1 MTDTIIIAF
10 CSLLLLAYL
19 FNLTAS
25 KTKIPSVI
33 LLLLM
38 GWGVNKI
45 TSFLEYEL
53 PDFSSLLPVIA
64 TVGLVLIVLEG
75 SLELQLNSSK
85 IRVIKKSFLGAL
97 ASIVV
102 LTLIL
107 SFTFQYVAGGSLKA
121 SILNAIPLCVI
132 SSAIAIPSIGSISKL
147 NKEFI
152 IYESSLSDI
161 LGVLIFNFIARNENI
176 NIYSFGEFGLQLF
189 AMIIISIAAT
199 MGLSWLLR
207 KIDHHVKFIPI
218 ILLVVLIYSV
228 AKTYHLPALIYI
240 MIFGLSIGNIGQFKR
255 TKWTERLNTEAL
267 QNEIK
272 KFKELVIEG
281 AFLVRALFFILF
293 GYLLKTE
300 EILNGET
307 FKWAIGIV
315 LLLFVLRSIQLKIS
329 RLPLN
334 PLLFIAPRGLITVLL
349 FLTITQA
356 NHISLVNHSLII
368 QVILLS
374 TLVMTF
380 GLMITGKKNEQASAI
395 L

>member
-1 MTDTIIIAF
+1 
-10 CSLLLLAYL
+10 
-19 FNLTAS
+19 
-25 KTKIPSVI
+25 
-33 LLLLM
+33 M
-38 GWGVNKI
+38 GWVLNKT

-97 ASIVV
+97 ISIVV

-161 LGVLIFNFIARNENI
+161 LGVLLFNFIALNEDI
-176 NIYSFGEFGLQLF
+176 NIYSFGEFGIQLLI
-189 AMIIISIAAT
+189 MIIISFAAT
-199 MGLSWLLR
+199 LGLSWLLR

-228 AKTYHLPALIYI
+228 AKTYHLPALIYV
-240 MIFGLSIGNIGQFKR
+240 MIFGLSIGNIGQFKQV
-255 TKWTERLNTEAL
+255 KWTQQLDTVAL

-272 KFKELVIEG
+272 KFKELIIEG
-281 AFLVRALFFILF
+281 AFLVRALFFTLF

-307 FKWAIGIV
+307 FRWAIGIV
-315 LLLFVLRSIQLKIS
+315 LLVFALRAIQLRVSK
-329 RLPLN
+329 LPLN

-349 FLTITQA
+349 FISISPV
-356 NHISLVNHSLII
+356 NHISLVNNSLII
-368 QVILLS
+368 QVIILS
-374 TLVMTF
+374 ALVMTF
-380 GLMITGKKNEQASAI
+380 GLMMTGKKDEVISAMY
-395 L
+395 

>member
-10 CSLLLLAYL
+10 CSLLLIAYL

-25 KTKIPSVI
+25 KTKVPSVI

-38 GWGVNKI
+38 GWGVSKV
-45 TSFLEYEL
+45 TLFLEYEL

-85 IRVIKKSFLGAL
+85 IKVIKKSFLGAL

-102 LTLIL
+102 LALIL
-107 SFTFQYVAGGSLKA
+107 SFVFQYMTGASLKA

-132 SSAIAIPSIGSISKL
+132 SSAIAIPSIGSVSKL

-161 LGVLIFNFIARNENI
+161 FGVLLFNFIALNDNI
-176 NIYSFGEFGLQLF
+176 NFYSFGEFGLQLLV
-189 AMIIISIAAT
+189 MIIISFAAT
-199 MGLSWLLR
+199 LGLSWLLR

-228 AKTYHLPALIYI
+228 AKTYHLPALIYV
-240 MIFGLSIGNIGQFKR
+240 MIFGLSIGNIGQFKQVTWAR
-255 TKWTERLNTEAL
+255 QLDTIAL

-281 AFLVRALFFILF
+281 AFLVRALFFTLF

-315 LLLFVLRSIQLKIS
+315 LLVYILRAVQLKVS
-329 RLPLN
+329 KLSLN

-349 FLTITQA
+349 FISISPLD
-356 NHISLVNHSLII
+356 HISLVNDSLVIQII
-368 QVILLS
+368 ILS
-374 TLVMTF
+374 ALVMTF
-380 GLMITGKKNEQASAI
+380 GLVLSGKKKEHIS
-395 L
+395 LDH

>member
-356 NHISLVNHSLII
+356 NHISLVNNSLII
-368 QVILLS
+368 QVMILS

>member
-10 CSLLLLAYL
+10 CSLLLIAYL

-38 GWGVNKI
+38 GWVLNKT

-97 ASIVV
+97 ISIVV

-161 LGVLIFNFIARNENI
+161 LGVLLFNFIALNEDI
-176 NIYSFGEFGLQLF
+176 NIYSFGEFGIQLLI
-189 AMIIISIAAT
+189 MIIISFAAT
-199 MGLSWLLR
+199 LGLSWLLR

-228 AKTYHLPALIYI
+228 AKTYHLPALIYV
-240 MIFGLSIGNIGQFKR
+240 MIFGLSIGNIGQFKQV
-255 TKWTERLNTEAL
+255 KWTQQLDTVAL

-272 KFKELVIEG
+272 KFKELIIEG
-281 AFLVRALFFILF
+281 AFLVRALFFTLF

-307 FKWAIGIV
+307 FRWAIGIV
-315 LLLFVLRSIQLKIS
+315 LLVFALRAIQLRVSK
-329 RLPLN
+329 LPLN

-349 FLTITQA
+349 FISISPV
-356 NHISLVNHSLII
+356 NHISLVNNSLII
-368 QVILLS
+368 QVIILS
-374 TLVMTF
+374 ALVMTF
-380 GLMITGKKNEQASAI
+380 GLMMTGKKDEVISAMY
-395 L
+395 